1 MQRIDGRRA
10 RNGRDRCVR
19 NAKRLA
25 LAGIPLLV
33 LQTAAFA
40 QDPRPEY
47 GCRVRTDDVDARGVA
62 EVSADCRWSIPPEQ
76 VVGIVRD
83 QDAIDEVLSSLSE
96 STLLPD
102 GRVLQVHSLGWAA
115 ADRQVTLRFHTRRLA
130 DDGLRSNFECATE
143 QQRLA
148 AGRVQITVHRGWWEI
163 HPDGRGGTHLRYS
176 VRYDAGG
183 KLRPW
188 IVRRFQKAGVARSM
202 EELRLAAERAAQQP
216 AAASAV
222 SSAPPAQPER
232 HVP

>member
-1 MQRIDGRRA
+1 MPQNDGLRA
-10 RNGRDRCVR
+10 RNGPDRFARD
-19 NAKRLA
+19 AKRLA
-25 LAGIPLLV
+25 FAWIPLLV

-40 QDPRPEY
+40 EDRQPEH
-47 GCRVRTDDVDARGVA
+47 GCLVRTDDVDARGVA
-62 EVSADCRWSIPPEQ
+62 EVSADCRWSIPPEH

-102 GRVLQVHSLGWAA
+102 GRVLQVHSTGWVA
-115 ADRQVTLRFHTRRLA
+115 ADRQVTLRFDTRRLP
-130 DDGLRSNFECATE
+130 DDGLRSDFERAAE
-143 QQRLA
+143 QKPLA
-148 AGRVQITVHRGWWEI
+148 PGRVQVALDRGWWEI
-163 HPDGRGGTHLRYS
+163 HPDGRGGTHLRYT

-183 KLRPW
+183 NLKPW

-222 SSAPPAQPER
+222 SSAPPPQPER
-232 HVP
+232 HAP